1 VCDYILGGQ
10 LDGSSSTKEEF
21 LEVRTEDFY
30 SSYPFTG
37 MLETNDQLNC
47 LTHNCRNSRKLFLQ
61 DLILM
66 LILIWWELQIKQQCL
81 KEKLKKLVGYPTN
94 LCYLH
99 SYVLSFIQYILF

>member
-47 LTHNCRNSRKLFLQ
+47 LTQL
-61 DLILM
+61 
-66 LILIWWELQIKQQCL
+66 
-81 KEKLKKLVGYPTN
+81 
-94 LCYLH
+94 
-99 SYVLSFIQYILF
+99 